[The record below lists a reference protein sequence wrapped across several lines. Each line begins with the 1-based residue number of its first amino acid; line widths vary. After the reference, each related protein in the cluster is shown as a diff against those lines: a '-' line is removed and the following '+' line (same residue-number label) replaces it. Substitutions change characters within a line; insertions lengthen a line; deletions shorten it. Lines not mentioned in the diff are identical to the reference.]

1 MLIGVPKEVKP
12 HEFRVGLTA
21 TSVKELVR
29 HGHTVLVQGGAGG
42 GIGHDDAVYRSSG
55 ATIVDT
61 ADEVYGQADLIVKV
75 KELQPSEYAL
85 LRAGQVLMTYLH
97 LAPDRQ

>member
-29 HGHTVLVQGGAGG
+29 HGHTVLVQRGVGD
-42 GIGHDDAVYRSSG
+42 GIGQDDAVYRSSG
-55 ATIVDT
+55 ATIVDR
-61 ADEVYGQADLIVKV
+61 AEEVYGQADLSVFTG
-75 KELQPSEYAL
+75 L
-85 LRAGQVLMTYLH
+85 
-97 LAPDRQ
+97 